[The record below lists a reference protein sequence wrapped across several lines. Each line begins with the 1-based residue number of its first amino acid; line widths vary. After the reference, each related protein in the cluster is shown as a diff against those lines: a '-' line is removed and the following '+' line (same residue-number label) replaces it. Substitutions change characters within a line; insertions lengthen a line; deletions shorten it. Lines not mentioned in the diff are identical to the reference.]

1 MRIGEDT
8 GIKGGGPTVSDQLSN
23 VADDILGGT
32 KGMKNFGEGTRRK
45 ARRLP

>member
-23 VADDILGGT
+23 VADDILGGD
-32 KGMKNFGEGTRRK
+32 KGHEEFWRRDTS
-45 ARRLP
+45 